1 MNFIKN
7 VGGMDRKL
15 RLTVG
20 PLLAIFGLLA
30 MIAFPFNLIVEILMI
45 VIGVVFIVTGYINYC
60 PINTALGVN
69 TYKGAQDKSE

>member
-20 PLLAIFGLLA
+20 PLLAIFGILA

-45 VIGVVFIVTGYINYC
+45 VVGVVFIVTGYINYC
-60 PINTALGVN
+60 PINSALGVN
-69 TYKGAQDKSE
+69 TYKGTEDSTK